1 MLAVGPLARMNRM
14 AFSPR
19 LAALAAVVAIPLGIA
34 ATSYAMTD
42 SPDAPKVP
50 PGVQLSNTPSGTP
63 SGTPDDRRSTGPG
76 SSPTGSSTGSP
87 TGPSTASPGGTSD
100 DDVVPGP
107 SAGNGDD
114 DDDDDFGD
122 DG

>member
-1 MLAVGPLARMNRM
+1 M

-19 LAALAAVVAIPLGIA
+19 LAALAAVVAVPLGIA

-42 SPDAPKVP
+42 TPEAPKVP
-50 PGVQLSNTPSGTP
+50 PAVQLDERPGGTP
-63 SGTPDDRRSTGPG
+63 TPGPSASPSAPASP
-76 SSPTGSSTGSP
+76 SSPSSTG
-87 TGPSTASPGGTSD
+87 

-107 SAGNGDD
+107 SAADGDD
-114 DDDDDFGD
+114 DDDDDLGD

>member
-1 MLAVGPLARMNRM
+1 M

-19 LAALAAVVAIPLGIA
+19 LAALAAVVAVPLGIA

-42 SPDAPKVP
+42 TSEAPKVP
-50 PGVQLSNTPSGTP
+50 PTVRLEESPPGTPPPGGGTPPSGSTSPSGFPTPSDSSTP
-63 SGTPDDRRSTGPG
+63 TRTPD
-76 SSPTGSSTGSP
+76 SS
-87 TGPSTASPGGTSD
+87 
-100 DDVVPGP
+100 VVPGP
-107 SAGNGDD
+107 SAADD

>member
-1 MLAVGPLARMNRM
+1 M

-19 LAALAAVVAIPLGIA
+19 LAALAAVVAVPLGIA

-42 SPDAPKVP
+42 TSEAPKVP
-50 PGVQLSNTPSGTP
+50 PTVQLEESPRGTPSPTDAPTPSG
-63 SGTPDDRRSTGPG
+63 S
-76 SSPTGSSTGSP
+76 SSPTRTPDSS
-87 TGPSTASPGGTSD
+87 
-100 DDVVPGP
+100 VVPGP
-107 SAGNGDD
+107 SAADD

>member
-1 MLAVGPLARMNRM
+1 M

-19 LAALAAVVAIPLGIA
+19 LAALAAVVAVPLGIA

-42 SPDAPKVP
+42 TPEAPKVP
-50 PGVQLSNTPSGTP
+50 PAVQLDERPGGTP
-63 SGTPDDRRSTGPG
+63 TPGPSASPSTPASP
-76 SSPTGSSTGSP
+76 SSPSSPSSTG
-87 TGPSTASPGGTSD
+87 

-107 SAGNGDD
+107 SAADGDD
-114 DDDDDFGD
+114 DDDDDLGD

>member
-1 MLAVGPLARMNRM
+1 M

-19 LAALAAVVAIPLGIA
+19 LAALAAVVAVPLGIA

-42 SPDAPKVP
+42 TPEAPKVP
-50 PGVQLSNTPSGTP
+50 STVHLEESPRGAPTPGGGMSPSGFPSP
-63 SGTPDDRRSTGPG
+63 SGPPTPTRTPD
-76 SSPTGSSTGSP
+76 SS
-87 TGPSTASPGGTSD
+87 
-100 DDVVPGP
+100 VVPGP
-107 SAGNGDD
+107 SAADDDD

>member
-1 MLAVGPLARMNRM
+1 M

-19 LAALAAVVAIPLGIA
+19 LAALAAVVVVPLGIA

-42 SPDAPKVP
+42 SPEAPKVP
-50 PGVQLSNTPSGTP
+50 PGVQLDNTPSGAP
-63 SGTPDDRRSTGPG
+63 SGTPGDRGSTGPG
-76 SSPTGSSTGSP
+76 TSPTGTPTGTPTRSPTGS
-87 TGPSTASPGGTSD
+87 PGETPGDT
-100 DDVVPGP
+100 VVPGP
-107 SAGNGDD
+107 SAANGDD

>member
-1 MLAVGPLARMNRM
+1 M

-19 LAALAAVVAIPLGIA
+19 LAALAAVVAVPLGIA

-42 SPDAPKVP
+42 TSKAPKVP
-50 PGVQLSNTPSGTP
+50 PAVQLEESPRGTPPPSGAPTPSGDATP
-63 SGTPDDRRSTGPG
+63 TRTPD
-76 SSPTGSSTGSP
+76 SS
-87 TGPSTASPGGTSD
+87 
-100 DDVVPGP
+100 VVPGP
-107 SAGNGDD
+107 STAD

>member
-1 MLAVGPLARMNRM
+1 M

-19 LAALAAVVAIPLGIA
+19 LAALAAVVAVPLGIA

-42 SPDAPKVP
+42 TPEAPKVP
-50 PGVQLSNTPSGTP
+50 PAVQLDERPGGTP
-63 SGTPDDRRSTGPG
+63 TPGPSASPSAPASP
-76 SSPTGSSTGSP
+76 SSPSSPSSTG
-87 TGPSTASPGGTSD
+87 

-107 SAGNGDD
+107 SAADGDD

>member
-1 MLAVGPLARMNRM
+1 M

-19 LAALAAVVAIPLGIA
+19 LAALAAVVAVPLGIA

-42 SPDAPKVP
+42 TSEAPKVP
-50 PGVQLSNTPSGTP
+50 PTVQLEESPRGTPTPGGETAPGGDTPPGGVTSPSGFPTPSGSPTP
-63 SGTPDDRRSTGPG
+63 PRTPD
-76 SSPTGSSTGSP
+76 SS
-87 TGPSTASPGGTSD
+87 
-100 DDVVPGP
+100 VVPGP
-107 SAGNGDD
+107 SAADD

>member
-1 MLAVGPLARMNRM
+1 M

-19 LAALAAVVAIPLGIA
+19 LAALAAVVAVPLGIA

-42 SPDAPKVP
+42 TPEAPKVP
-50 PGVQLSNTPSGTP
+50 PAVQLDERPGGAPTPGPSASPSAPASPSTP
-63 SGTPDDRRSTGPG
+63 ASP
-76 SSPTGSSTGSP
+76 SSPSSTG
-87 TGPSTASPGGTSD
+87 

-107 SAGNGDD
+107 SAADGDD
-114 DDDDDFGD
+114 DDDDDLGD

>member
-1 MLAVGPLARMNRM
+1 M

-19 LAALAAVVAIPLGIA
+19 LAALAAVVAVPLGIA

-42 SPDAPKVP
+42 SPEAPKVP
-50 PGVQLSNTPSGTP
+50 PGVQLENTPRDTPSGTP
-63 SGTPDDRRSTGPG
+63 GDRRSTGPAA
-76 SSPTGSSTGSP
+76 SPTGMPTDPPTGSP
-87 TGPSTASPGGTSD
+87 GETAGDT
-100 DDVVPGP
+100 VVPGP
-107 SAGNGDD
+107 SASDGD

>member
-1 MLAVGPLARMNRM
+1 M

-19 LAALAAVVAIPLGIA
+19 LAALAAVVAVPLGIA

-42 SPDAPKVP
+42 TSEAPKVP
-50 PGVQLSNTPSGTP
+50 PAVQLEESPRGTHPASGGPAPSGADP
-63 SGTPDDRRSTGPG
+63 SGPDPSGPAPSGSAAPTRTPDG
-76 SSPTGSSTGSP
+76 S
-87 TGPSTASPGGTSD
+87 
-100 DDVVPGP
+100 VVPGP
-107 SAGNGDD
+107 SAADD

>member
-1 MLAVGPLARMNRM
+1 M

-19 LAALAAVVAIPLGIA
+19 LAALAAVVAVPLGIA

-42 SPDAPKVP
+42 TPEAPKVP
-50 PGVQLSNTPSGTP
+50 PAVQLDERPGGTP
-63 SGTPDDRRSTGPG
+63 TPGPSASPTTPASP
-76 SSPTGSSTGSP
+76 SSPSSPSSTG
-87 TGPSTASPGGTSD
+87 G
-100 DDVVPGP
+100 DVVPGP
-107 SAGNGDD
+107 SAADGDD

>member
-1 MLAVGPLARMNRM
+1 M

-19 LAALAAVVAIPLGIA
+19 LAALAAVVAVPLGIA

-42 SPDAPKVP
+42 TSDAPKVP
-50 PGVQLSNTPSGTP
+50 STVHLEESPRGTP
-63 SGTPDDRRSTGPG
+63 APGGDTRPGGSSAPPRTPD
-76 SSPTGSSTGSP
+76 SS
-87 TGPSTASPGGTSD
+87 
-100 DDVVPGP
+100 VVPGP
-107 SAGNGDD
+107 PAAD

>member
-1 MLAVGPLARMNRM
+1 M

-19 LAALAAVVAIPLGIA
+19 LAALAAVVAVPLGIA

-42 SPDAPKVP
+42 SPEAPKVP
-50 PGVQLSNTPSGTP
+50 PGVQLDTSPSDTR
-63 SGTPDDRRSTGPG
+63 SGTPDDRGSTGPTA
-76 SSPTGSSTGSP
+76 SPTGTPTGPPTGSP
-87 TGPSTASPGGTSD
+87 GETPGD
-100 DDVVPGP
+100 AVVPGP
-107 SAGNGDD
+107 SAADGDD

>member
-1 MLAVGPLARMNRM
+1 M

-19 LAALAAVVAIPLGIA
+19 LAALAAVVAVPLGIA

-42 SPDAPKVP
+42 TSEAPKVP
-50 PGVQLSNTPSGTP
+50 PAVRLEESPRGTPPESGGPAPDGRTPGGPAPSGSATP
-63 SGTPDDRRSTGPG
+63 TRTPD
-76 SSPTGSSTGSP
+76 SS
-87 TGPSTASPGGTSD
+87 
-100 DDVVPGP
+100 VVPGP
-107 SAGNGDD
+107 SAADD

>member
-1 MLAVGPLARMNRM
+1 M

-19 LAALAAVVAIPLGIA
+19 LAALAAVVAVPLGIA

-42 SPDAPKVP
+42 TSEAPKVP
-50 PGVQLSNTPSGTP
+50 PAVQLEESPRGTPPASGGPAPSGADP
-63 SGTPDDRRSTGPG
+63 SGPDPSGPAPSGSAAPTRTPDG
-76 SSPTGSSTGSP
+76 S
-87 TGPSTASPGGTSD
+87 
-100 DDVVPGP
+100 VVPGP
-107 SAGNGDD
+107 SAADD

>member
-1 MLAVGPLARMNRM
+1 M

-19 LAALAAVVAIPLGIA
+19 LAALAAVVAVPLGIA

-42 SPDAPKVP
+42 TPEAPKVP
-50 PGVQLSNTPSGTP
+50 STVQLEESPRGTPPPSGVT
-63 SGTPDDRRSTGPG
+63 
-76 SSPTGSSTGSP
+76 SPTDAPSP
-87 TGPSTASPGGTSD
+87 SGPSTPTRTPDSS
-100 DDVVPGP
+100 VVPGP
-107 SAGNGDD
+107 SAA

>member
-1 MLAVGPLARMNRM
+1 M

-19 LAALAAVVAIPLGIA
+19 LAALAAVVAVPLGIA

-42 SPDAPKVP
+42 TPEAPKVP
-50 PGVQLSNTPSGTP
+50 STVQLEESPRGTPPPSGAT
-63 SGTPDDRRSTGPG
+63 
-76 SSPTGSSTGSP
+76 SPTDAPSP
-87 TGPSTASPGGTSD
+87 SGPSTPTRTPDSS
-100 DDVVPGP
+100 VVPGP
-107 SAGNGDD
+107 SAADD

>member
-1 MLAVGPLARMNRM
+1 M

-19 LAALAAVVAIPLGIA
+19 LAALAAVVAVPLGIA

-42 SPDAPKVP
+42 TPEAPKVP
-50 PGVQLSNTPSGTP
+50 PAVQLDERPGGTP
-63 SGTPDDRRSTGPG
+63 PPGPSASPSAPASP
-76 SSPTGSSTGSP
+76 SSPSSPSSTG
-87 TGPSTASPGGTSD
+87 

-107 SAGNGDD
+107 SAADGDD
-114 DDDDDFGD
+114 DDDDDLGD

>member
-1 MLAVGPLARMNRM
+1 M

-19 LAALAAVVAIPLGIA
+19 LAALAAVVAVPLGIA

-42 SPDAPKVP
+42 TSEAPKVP
-50 PGVQLSNTPSGTP
+50 PAVQLEESPRGTPPASGGPAPSGADP
-63 SGTPDDRRSTGPG
+63 SGPDPSGPAPSGPAPSGSAAPTRTPDG
-76 SSPTGSSTGSP
+76 S
-87 TGPSTASPGGTSD
+87 
-100 DDVVPGP
+100 VVPGP
-107 SAGNGDD
+107 SAADD

>member
-1 MLAVGPLARMNRM
+1 M

-19 LAALAAVVAIPLGIA
+19 LAALAAVVAVPLGIA

-42 SPDAPKVP
+42 TPEAPKVP
-50 PGVQLSNTPSGTP
+50 PAVQL
-63 SGTPDDRRSTGPG
+63 DER
-76 SSPTGSSTGSP
+76 
-87 TGPSTASPGGTSD
+87 PGGTSTPGPSASPSAPASTSSPSSPSSTG

-107 SAGNGDD
+107 SAADGDD

>member
-1 MLAVGPLARMNRM
+1 M

-19 LAALAAVVAIPLGIA
+19 LAALAAVVAVPLGIA

-42 SPDAPKVP
+42 TSEAPKVP
-50 PGVQLSNTPSGTP
+50 PAVRLEESPRGTPPASGGPAPSGPVSSEPAPGGPVP
-63 SGTPDDRRSTGPG
+63 SGSAAPSRTPDG
-76 SSPTGSSTGSP
+76 S
-87 TGPSTASPGGTSD
+87 
-100 DDVVPGP
+100 VVPGP
-107 SAGNGDD
+107 SAADD

>member
-1 MLAVGPLARMNRM
+1 M

-19 LAALAAVVAIPLGIA
+19 LAALAAVVAVPLGIA

-42 SPDAPKVP
+42 TPEAPKVP
-50 PGVQLSNTPSGTP
+50 PAVQLDERPGGTP
-63 SGTPDDRRSTGPG
+63 APGPSASPSAPASP
-76 SSPTGSSTGSP
+76 SSPSSPSSTG
-87 TGPSTASPGGTSD
+87 D
-100 DDVVPGP
+100 DIVPGP
-107 SAGNGDD
+107 SAADGDD

>member
-1 MLAVGPLARMNRM
+1 M

-19 LAALAAVVAIPLGIA
+19 LAALAAVVAVPLGIA

-42 SPDAPKVP
+42 TSEAPKVP
-50 PGVQLSNTPSGTP
+50 PTVQLEESPRGTPTPGGVTSPSGFPTPSGSPTP
-63 SGTPDDRRSTGPG
+63 TRTPD
-76 SSPTGSSTGSP
+76 SS
-87 TGPSTASPGGTSD
+87 
-100 DDVVPGP
+100 VVPGP
-107 SAGNGDD
+107 SAADD